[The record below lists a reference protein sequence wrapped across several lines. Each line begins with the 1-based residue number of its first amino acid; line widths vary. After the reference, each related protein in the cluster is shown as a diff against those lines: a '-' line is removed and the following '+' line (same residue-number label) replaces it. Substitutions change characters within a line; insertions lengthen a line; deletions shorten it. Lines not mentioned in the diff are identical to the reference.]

1 MYNEYLV
8 TLHKIII
15 IIILDSNHTNNRLT
29 KVITIK
35 SIRLSNYNNN
45 NNNSRITKYYTYVY
59 LYLLIIIIIL
69 IYNVVEYLYEI
80 VSLYINYYI

>member
-45 NNNSRITKYYTYVY
+45 NNNRITKYYTYVY
-59 LYLLIIIIIL
+59 LYLLII
-69 IYNVVEYLYEI
+69 YNVGEYLYEI
-80 VSLYINYYI
+80 VNLYINYYI

>member
-29 KVITIK
+29 KVITIR
-35 SIRLSNYNNN
+35 SIRLSNYNN
-45 NNNSRITKYYTYVY
+45 NNNSRITKYYTYAY
-59 LYLLIIIIIL
+59 LYLIILII

-80 VSLYINYYI
+80 INLCINYYI